1 MSVQTILWDCNFFL
15 EILPIGWD
23 ISKVSYLTEHVDRL
37 IRSINAPD
45 YCAMVGDQSVL
56 FEVLGTVSKHSL
68 DILSEQ
74 AVHVALV
81 PWEQPLHESNMAP
94 VRGDNYGDVVILLSF
109 LCWYGYIQTNKYS
122 TDQIELKEILPLL

>member
-1 MSVQTILWDCNFFL
+1 M
-15 EILPIGWD
+15 
-23 ISKVSYLTEHVDRL
+23 SYLTEHVDRL

-45 YCAMVGDQSVL
+45 YSAMVGDLSVL
-56 FEVLGTVSKHSL
+56 FEVLGTVSEHSL

-81 PWEQPLHESNMAP
+81 SWEQPLHESNMAA
-94 VRGDNYGDVVILLSF
+94 VRGDYYGDVVILLSF

-122 TDQIELKEILPLL
+122 TDQIELKETEKELL

>member
-1 MSVQTILWDCNFFL
+1 M
-15 EILPIGWD
+15 
-23 ISKVSYLTEHVDRL
+23 SYLTEHVDRL

-45 YCAMVGDQSVL
+45 YSAMVGDRSVL
-56 FEVLGTVSKHSL
+56 FEVLGTVSEHSL

-81 PWEQPLHESNMAP
+81 SWEQPLHESNMAP
-94 VRGDNYGDVVILLSF
+94 VRGDYYGDVVILLSF

-122 TDQIELKEILPLL
+122 TDQIELKETEKELL